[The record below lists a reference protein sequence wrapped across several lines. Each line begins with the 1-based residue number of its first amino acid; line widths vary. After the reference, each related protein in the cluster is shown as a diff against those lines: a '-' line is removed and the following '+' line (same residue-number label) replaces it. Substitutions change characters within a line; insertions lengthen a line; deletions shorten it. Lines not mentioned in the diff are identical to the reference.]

1 MQADGLLTLHSVIDK
16 DVRDA
21 DTMIAV
27 AERQQ
32 NVQTRDEYMTKKK
45 RLLLELNIVTAIISY
60 ISPDDN

>member
-1 MQADGLLTLHSVIDK
+1 
-16 DVRDA
+16 
-21 DTMIAV
+21 MIAV